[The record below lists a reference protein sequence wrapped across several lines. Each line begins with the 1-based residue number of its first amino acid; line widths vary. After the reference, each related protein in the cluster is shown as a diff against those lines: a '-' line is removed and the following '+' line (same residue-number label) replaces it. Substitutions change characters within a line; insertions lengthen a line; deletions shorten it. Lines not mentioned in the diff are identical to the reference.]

1 MSDESG
7 VEMGVEVQEEVPVL
21 VAGAGPAGLATAA
34 ILARYGV
41 ETLLVERRGRLSGLP
56 RATAVSTRSMELM
69 RSLGLEEEVRA
80 GGVDVEWLGWA
91 CETLASAPAGVALP
105 LGLPTRE
112 QSALVS
118 PTGPACVPQDH
129 LERVLLR
136 HLRSRP
142 SVRVAM
148 GTEVELLDNGPAG
161 VRALLRDRAAGTAR
175 ELAARYLI
183 AADGAH
189 SAIRA
194 ALEIPMRG
202 PADLATGVSALF
214 RAPLWDLVGPHRYG
228 LYDINRAGAGGVL
241 LPAGPDDRWLYGTI
255 GGPELEG
262 LVRDGGAAMV
272 RRIRLATGLDG
283 LRPRIERLGAFAF
296 AAQVAERFRDGSAFL
311 VGDAAHRV
319 TPRGGTGMNTA
330 IHDGWDIGWKLA
342 WVLRAWAEPALLDSY
357 EAERRPVVEHNTARS
372 ADPEAAASGVD
383 MALSADLG
391 GRIPHLW
398 LPTAAGRVSTLDLL
412 GPGLTL
418 LTGLDRDAREATAGA
433 VSGSAPVVVRSV
445 DAISARALG
454 FHGRGALL
462 ARPDGVPIGLWSSAD
477 RATAPSPELALA

>member
-1 MSDESG
+1 
-7 VEMGVEVQEEVPVL
+7 MGVEVQEEVPVL
-21 VAGAGPAGLATAA
+21 VAGAGPAGLAAAA

-80 GGVDVEWLGWA
+80 GGVDVEWLGWV

-129 LERVLLR
+129 LEPVLLR

-175 ELAARYLI
+175 RVDARYLI

-194 ALEIPMRG
+194 ALEVPMRG
-202 PADLATGVSALF
+202 PADLATAVSALF
-214 RAPLWDLVGPHRYG
+214 RAPLWDLVGPRIG
-228 LYDINRAGAGGVL
+228 TSRA
-241 LPAGPDDRWLYGTI
+241 
-255 GGPELEG
+255 
-262 LVRDGGAAMV
+262 
-272 RRIRLATGLDG
+272 
-283 LRPRIERLGAFAF
+283 
-296 AAQVAERFRDGSAFL
+296 
-311 VGDAAHRV
+311 
-319 TPRGGTGMNTA
+319 
-330 IHDGWDIGWKLA
+330 
-342 WVLRAWAEPALLDSY
+342 
-357 EAERRPVVEHNTARS
+357 AR
-372 ADPEAAASGVD
+372 
-383 MALSADLG
+383 MAL
-391 GRIPHLW
+391 W
-398 LPTAAGRVSTLDLL
+398 
-412 GPGLTL
+412 
-418 LTGLDRDAREATAGA
+418 
-433 VSGSAPVVVRSV
+433 
-445 DAISARALG
+445 
-454 FHGRGALL
+454 
-462 ARPDGVPIGLWSSAD
+462 
-477 RATAPSPELALA
+477 APSAAIR